1 MNSSKKSLLLDALL
15 YIERNSN
22 SKINL
27 EKIASKSF
35 YSKYHFQRE
44 FKELFSVSPKE
55 YVIQIRNEKAA
66 FIIISTDRMIGDI
79 AFEVGFENQET
90 FSRSF
95 KKYFGMSPLQLRN
108 KHRKLEE
115 IPTYPKILIRKKIV
129 ESKNIVMIRSTKGV
143 HGFKKIIPKLLSF
156 ALQHGIHSFE
166 NSLYGRFHDP
176 PNFPFQNLNRIDMG
190 FELPETIYIKPRY
203 PFYLETIP
211 SGEYLSAFHL
221 GSPKEIGSTYNR
233 ILSSIKM
240 ISNTEI
246 ILNPPFELYHR
257 ISPFYPEDKSI
268 TEILI
273 PHNI

>member
-1 MNSSKKSLLLDALL
+1 MTQSKKTLLFDSLL

-55 YVIQIRNEKAA
+55 YVIRIRNEKAA
-66 FIIISTDRMIGDI
+66 FIIISTDRMMGDI

-95 KKYFGMSPLQLRN
+95 KKYFGISPLQFRN
-108 KHRKLEE
+108 KYRKPDE
-115 IPTYPKILIRKKIV
+115 IPTYPKILIRKKII
-129 ESKNIVMIRSTKGV
+129 ESKNLVMIRNTKGI

-166 NSLYGRFHDP
+166 SSLYGRFHDP
-176 PNFPFQNLNRIDMG
+176 PNFPFRNLNRIDMG
-190 FELPETIYIKPRY
+190 FELPETIYIKPQY

-211 SGEYLSAFHL
+211 SGEYLSAFHF

-257 ISPFYPEDKSI
+257 IPPFYPEEQSI

>member
-1 MNSSKKSLLLDALL
+1 MNPSKKSLLLDALL

-35 YSKYHFQRE
+35 YSKYHFHRE
-44 FKELFSVSPKE
+44 FKELFGVSPKE

-66 FIIISTDRMIGDI
+66 FLLLSTDLKMGDLS
-79 AFEVGFENQET
+79 FEVGFENQET

-95 KKYFGMSPLQLRN
+95 KKYFEISPLQFRN
-108 KHRKLEE
+108 KYRKLEE
-115 IPTYPKILIRKKIV
+115 IPTYPKILIRKKII
-129 ESKNIVMIRSTKGV
+129 ESKNIVMIRSTKGI

-156 ALQHGIHSFE
+156 ALQKGIHSFE
-166 NSLYGRFHDP
+166 GSLYGRFHDP
-176 PNFPFQNLNRIDMG
+176 PNFPFQNLNRLDMG
-190 FELPETIYIKPRY
+190 FEVSRTINIKPQY

-211 SGEYLSAFHL
+211 AGEYLSAFHF
-221 GSPKEIGSTYNR
+221 GSPKEIGKTYNR

-257 ISPFYPEDKSI
+257 IFPFNSEDKSI

>member
-1 MNSSKKSLLLDALL
+1 MTPSKKSLLFDALL

-22 SKINL
+22 SQINL

-44 FKELFSVSPKE
+44 FKELFSISPKE
-55 YVIQIRNEKAA
+55 YVTRIRNEKAA
-66 FIIISTDRMIGDI
+66 FIIISTDRMMGDI

-95 KKYFGMSPLQLRN
+95 KKYFGISPLQFRN
-108 KHRKLEE
+108 KYRKLDE

-129 ESKNIVMIRSTKGV
+129 ESKNLVMIRSTKGI

-166 NSLYGRFHDP
+166 SSLYGRFHDP
-176 PNFPFQNLNRIDMG
+176 PNFPFRNLNRIDMG
-190 FELPETIYIKPRY
+190 FELPETIYIKPQY

-211 SGEYLSAFHL
+211 SGEYLSAFHF
-221 GSPKEIGSTYNR
+221 GSPNEIGSTYNR

-257 ISPFYPEDKSI
+257 ISPFYPEEQSI

>member
-1 MNSSKKSLLLDALL
+1 MNPSKKSLLFDALL

-44 FKELFSVSPKE
+44 FKDLFGVSPKE
-55 YVIQIRNEKAA
+55 YIIQIRNEKAA
-66 FIIISTDRMIGDI
+66 FILVSTDRKMGDI

-95 KKYFGMSPLQLRN
+95 KKYFGMSPLPFRN
-108 KHRKLEE
+108 KYRNQENV
-115 IPTYPKILIRKKIV
+115 PTYPKILFRKKIV
-129 ESKNIVMIRSTKGV
+129 ESKNLVMIRSTKGI
-143 HGFKKIIPKLLSF
+143 HGFNKMIPKLLSF
-156 ALQHGIHSFE
+156 ALQNGIHSFE
-166 NSLYGRFHDP
+166 SSLYGRFHDP
-176 PNFPFQNLNRIDMG
+176 PNFPFKNLNRIDMG
-190 FELPETIYIKPRY
+190 FEVPETIYIKPQY

-211 SGEYLSAFHL
+211 AGEYLSAFHL

-240 ISNTEI
+240 ISITEI

-257 ISPFYPEDKSI
+257 IPPFYPEEKSI

-273 PHNI
+273 PQNI

>member
-1 MNSSKKSLLLDALL
+1 MNPSKKSLLLDALL

-27 EKIASKSF
+27 DKIASKSF

-55 YVIQIRNEKAA
+55 YIIQIRNEKAA
-66 FIIISTDRMIGDI
+66 FILISTDRMIGDI

-95 KKYFGMSPLQLRN
+95 KKYFGISPLLFRN
-108 KHRKLEE
+108 KYRRLDE
-115 IPTYPKILIRKKIV
+115 IPTYPKILIRKKIL
-129 ESKNIVMIRSTKGV
+129 ESKNIVMIRGTNSI

-166 NSLYGRFHDP
+166 SSLYGRFHDQ
-176 PNFPFQNLNRIDMG
+176 PNFPLKILNRIDMG
-190 FELPETIYIKPRY
+190 FELPEAIYTNPQY

-211 SGEYLSAFHL
+211 AGEYLSAYHF
-221 GSPKEIGSTYNR
+221 GSPKEISNTYNR

-246 ILNPPFELYHR
+246 ILKPPFELYHR
-257 ISPFYPEDKSI
+257 IPPFYPGDKSI